1 MTQTSTSPA
10 DRAKA
15 RVATYPTPQLVE
27 ALVTVD
33 AAPSSPENSTVRHW
47 LIAEVER
54 RFPAASDAVEA
65 AFLASELEEE
75 RTGEPA
81 PAVDYVAVLV
91 ANIPASSLI

>member
-1 MTQTSTSPA
+1 MTQTSSSPA

-15 RVATYPTPQLVE
+15 RTATYPTPQLVK
-27 ALVTVD
+27 ALIMVD

-65 AFLASELEEE
+65 AFYASELREEQ
-75 RTGEPA
+75 TGIPA
-81 PAVDYVAVLV
+81 PPVDYVAVLL
-91 ANIPASSLI
+91 ANIRV